1 VCTGAA
7 LRKAKVYEES
17 KGCSWSEDDERG
29 SVELHIRPCGASG
42 SLSAL
47 TLRLGNGIYLTGDG
61 SWIVNGIHVD
71 G

>member
-1 VCTGAA
+1 M
-7 LRKAKVYEES
+7 
-17 KGCSWSEDDERG
+17 
-29 SVELHIRPCGASG
+29 ELHIHPCGASG

-47 TLRLGNGIYLTGDG
+47 TLHLGNGIYLTGGG